1 MKVKQIIK
9 ELEAIKRYVVNLECY
24 PSNKLALDT
33 WVIGQID
40 LILDEHFKKKSS
52 VIEDED
58 KESMLD
64 EQIESNYRRD
74 LQ

>member
-1 MKVKQIIK
+1 MKVKKIERQLEEIK
-9 ELEAIKRYVVNLECY
+9 SHVVNLECY
-24 PSNKLALDT
+24 TSNKLALDT
-33 WVIGQID
+33 WVIGMID
-40 LILDEHFKKKSS
+40 LILNEHFKKNNS